1 MSTPQPADY
10 NGRGMDP
17 QLVRPFIVSHVLAL
31 LYVAAAWRWPCGTRY
46 ATGAGFAFAGAFNT
60 WWAATSPAIYVAAY
74 GPHAIAPYRE
84 FIYGAFARH
93 TSAFVLAIAA
103 GQMAVGVLAFVP
115 LPWRRLSYIG
125 AIVFLLAITPLGIGA
140 AAPSTLIF
148 AAGVALLFR
157 ERRTSTSRAR

>member
-1 MSTPQPADY
+1 
-10 NGRGMDP
+10 MDP
-17 QLVRPFIVSHVLAL
+17 QLVRPFIVSHILAL
-31 LYVAAAWRWPCGTRY
+31 VYVIAAWRWPRATRY
-46 ATGAGFAFAGAFNT
+46 VTGAGFAFAGAFNA
-60 WWAATSPAIYVAAY
+60 WWATKEPAIYVAAY

-93 TSAFVLAIAA
+93 TTAFVLAIAA
-103 GQMAVGVLAFVP
+103 GQMAVGVLAFAP
-115 LPWRRLSYIG
+115 LPLRRLSYLG

-157 ERRTSTSRAR
+157 ERRIPTSRAR